1 MRRREFTV
9 GIVGVV
15 TWGMCSATA
24 WSQQPGRTHR
34 LAFVVTTT
42 PLAKLNEAD
51 HMPYRALVE
60 ELRRRGYAEGR
71 NLLIDRHTG
80 EGRPERFPQLAR
92 EVVDLKPDVIVATT
106 EELALALRAATTTI
120 PIVVSSTDPVFKG
133 LVKSLAQPGGNVTGV
148 AIDVSLESVVK
159 LFELIKEIDPRVK
172 RVGFLTG
179 IVSLGSRSEAWHAS
193 VRQRVAGH
201 FGIEI
206 VGRPLPGPW
215 QEPQYRQA
223 VAAMVQDGA
232 QALVVDGIAANW
244 VHSALTAELATSHR
258 LPSISG
264 WAEHVRRGGLA
275 AYAVDLEN
283 IYRQMGGYVDRL
295 LKGERASELPFAL
308 PTTLKFI
315 VNVKAAA
322 ALGLDIP
329 PLTIAQADEVIE

>member
-1 MRRREFTV
+1 MRRREFTA

-15 TWGMCSATA
+15 AWGMSSAIA
-24 WSQQPGRTHR
+24 WSQQSGRTHR

-42 PLAKLNEAD
+42 PLTKLNEAD

-60 ELRRRGYAEGR
+60 ELRRRGYVEGR

-92 EVVDLKPDVIVATT
+92 EVVGLRPDVIVATT

-179 IVSLGSRSEAWHAS
+179 IVAVGSRSEAWHTS
-193 VRQRVAGH
+193 VRQRVADH

-215 QEPQYRQA
+215 QEPQYREA
-223 VAAMVQDGA
+223 VAAMVQD
-232 QALVVDGIAANW
+232 
-244 VHSALTAELATSHR
+244 
-258 LPSISG
+258 
-264 WAEHVRRGGLA
+264 
-275 AYAVDLEN
+275 
-283 IYRQMGGYVDRL
+283 
-295 LKGERASELPFAL
+295 
-308 PTTLKFI
+308 
-315 VNVKAAA
+315 
-322 ALGLDIP
+322 
-329 PLTIAQADEVIE
+329 